1 MGTYKQSI
9 PQADTLMGSMRS
21 MGYSFEAAIADVID
35 NSISANCSV
44 VKLFFPVE
52 STNELVVGILDD
64 GDGMSADVLF
74 EAMRYGCTDSELERQ
89 TNDLGRFGLGM
100 KSASLSQC
108 RILTV
113 VSLKDG
119 KLSSYSWDYNYIQK
133 KKEWVVKEL
142 SQSEIESLPH
152 IHSLLEFP
160 HGTLVLWQDFDV
172 LEKSS
177 GGMVYDALAELKNSV
192 ADSIALIFHNFLS
205 AKGKDQIKIYV
216 NKGKIKPMDPF
227 LESHPKTTTKKER
240 SIAIK
245 DSKGRERQIWVK
257 PYILPFATDL
267 NDEHRKLIGGID
279 TLRIKQGFYVYRNQR
294 LIIWGTWFGM
304 KPRGELTKN
313 ARVRVDIPNSLD
325 DIWSIDIKK
334 QTASIPKQIQR
345 QLRQTVIDA
354 MDISVKKHT
363 YRGRRENVEDIDYI
377 WDRIEGRGKTFYYQ
391 INRDNKV
398 FQLIRNRMS
407 EEDYILLE
415 MLLKEIEQNIPTQQ
429 IYIDKSNDAISQDE
443 SDNRVDE
450 VLQLGVYMVNLAKSF
465 GKKSISE
472 IVSDLM
478 KTEPFCKYRAI
489 EEKLLE
495 NCKDEINKRSI

>member
-1 MGTYKQSI
+1 MSTYKQSI

-44 VKLFFPVE
+44 VKLFFPSE
-52 STNELVVGILDD
+52 PTDDLVVGILDD
-64 GDGMSADVLF
+64 GEGMSANVLF
-74 EAMRYGCTDSELERQ
+74 EAMRYGNTNSELERQ
-89 TNDLGRFGLGM
+89 ANDLGRFGLGM

-113 VSLKDG
+113 ASLHDG
-119 KLSSYSWDYNYIQK
+119 QLSSYSWDFNYIQE
-133 KKEWVVKEL
+133 KKEWIVKEL
-142 SQSEIESLPH
+142 TQAEIKVLPH
-152 IHSLLEFP
+152 IDSLLEFS

-172 LEKSS
+172 LEKTS
-177 GGMVYDALAELKNSV
+177 GGLVYDVLVDLKDSV
-192 ADSIALIFHNFLS
+192 ANNLALIFHNFLS
-205 AKGKDQIKIYV
+205 ARGKENVKMYV
-216 NKGKIKPMDPF
+216 NKGRIKPMDPF

-240 SIAIK
+240 SIAIR
-245 DSKGRERQIWVK
+245 DSKGRERQIWIK
-257 PYILPFATDL
+257 PYILPFVTDL
-267 NDEHRKLIGGID
+267 NDEHRKLIGGIE
-279 TLRIKQGFYVYRNQR
+279 TLRIKQGFYVYRNKR

-354 MDISVKKHT
+354 MDISVKKQTH
-363 YRGRRENVEDIDYI
+363 RGRRENVDDIDYI
-377 WDRIEGRGKTFYYQ
+377 WDRMEGRGKTFYYQ

-398 FQLIRNRMS
+398 FQMVRERMS
-407 EEDYILLE
+407 EEDYNLLE
-415 MLLKEIEQNIPTQQ
+415 VLLREIEQNIPTQQ
-429 IYIDKSNDAISQDE
+429 IYIDKSNDVISQEEPD
-443 SDNRVDE
+443 SRLDE
-450 VLQLGVYMVNLAKSF
+450 VYQLGVYMVSLAKSF

-478 KTEPFCKYRAI
+478 KTEPFCKYQVI
-489 EEKLLE
+489 EKKLLE
-495 NCKDEINKRSI
+495 NYKDEIR

>member
-1 MGTYKQSI
+1 MSKDKVNI
-9 PQADTLMGSMRS
+9 PKASTLMGSMRS

-35 NSISANCSV
+35 NSISANCNM
-44 VKLFFPVE
+44 VKLFFP
-52 STNELVVGILDD
+52 SKPTDELVVGILDD
-64 GDGMSADVLF
+64 GEGMSADVLF
-74 EAMRYGCTDSELERQ
+74 EAMRYGSTDSEIERHA
-89 TNDLGRFGLGM
+89 NDLGRFGLGM

-113 VSLKDG
+113 VSLCKG
-119 KLSSYSWDYNYIQK
+119 QLSSYSWDFNYIQE
-133 KKEWVVKEL
+133 KKEWIVKEL
-142 SQSEIESLPH
+142 SQDEIRALPYIDSL
-152 IHSLLEFP
+152 IELT

-177 GGMVYDALAELKNSV
+177 GGLVYDALIDLKDIV
-192 ADSIALIFHNFLS
+192 ANNLALIFHNFLS
-205 AKGKDQIKIYV
+205 SKGKDNIKMYM

-240 SIAIK
+240 SIAIR
-245 DSKGRERQIWVK
+245 DSKGKERQIWVK

-267 NDEHRKLIGGID
+267 NEEHRKLIGGIE
-279 TLRIKQGFYVYRNQR
+279 TLRIKQGFYVYRNKR

-354 MDISVKKHT
+354 MDISVKKQTH
-363 YRGRRENVEDIDYI
+363 RGRKENVDDIDYI
-377 WDRIEGRGKTFYYQ
+377 WDRMEGRGKTFYYQ
-391 INRDNKV
+391 INRENKV
-398 FQLIRNRMS
+398 FQMIRERMS
-407 EEDYILLE
+407 EEDYTLLE
-415 MLLKEIEQNIPTQQ
+415 ILLKEIEQNVPTQQ
-429 IYIDKSNDAISQDE
+429 IYIDKSNDAISHE
-443 SDNRVDE
+443 EPDNRIDE
-450 VLQLGVYMVNLAKSF
+450 VYQLGVYMVNIAKSF
-465 GKKSISE
+465 GKRTISE

-478 KTEPFCKYRAI
+478 KTEPFCKYEVI
-489 EEKLLE
+489 EKKLLE
-495 NCKDEINKRSI
+495 NYKDEIE

>member
-1 MGTYKQSI
+1 MSELKQII

-35 NSISANCSV
+35 NSISANCRL
-44 VKLFFPVE
+44 VKLFFPLE
-52 STNELVVGILDD
+52 PTDELVVGILDD
-64 GDGMSADVLF
+64 GEGMSHDVLF
-74 EAMRYGCTDSELERQ
+74 EAMRYGSTDPELERKA
-89 TNDLGRFGLGM
+89 NDLGRFGLGM

-113 VSLKDG
+113 VSLQDG
-119 KLSSYSWDYNYIQK
+119 ELSSFSWDYNCIQETK
-133 KKEWVVKEL
+133 DWVVKEL
-142 SQSEIESLPH
+142 SQSEIKSLPH
-152 IHSLLEFP
+152 INSLLEFQ
-160 HGTLVLWQDFDV
+160 HGTLVLWRDFDV

-177 GGMVYDALAELKNSV
+177 GGMVYDALVELKDSV
-192 ADSIALIFHNFLS
+192 ANNVALIFHNFLS
-205 AKGKDQIKIYV
+205 LKGKDQIKIYM

-240 SIAIK
+240 SIAIS
-245 DSKGRERQIWVK
+245 DSNGQERQIWVK

-267 NDEHRKLIGGID
+267 NDEHRRLIGGIE
-279 TLRIKQGFYVYRNQR
+279 TLRIKQGFYVYRNKR

-354 MDISVKKHT
+354 MDISVKKQTH
-363 YRGRRENVEDIDYI
+363 RGRRENIEDIEYI
-377 WDRIEGRGKTFYYQ
+377 WDRMEGRGKTFYYQ
-391 INRDNKV
+391 INRENKLFRMV
-398 FQLIRNRMS
+398 RDRMS
-407 EEDYILLE
+407 EDDYTLLE
-415 MLLKEIEQNIPTQQ
+415 ILLKEIEQNIPTQQ
-429 IYIDKSNDAISQDE
+429 IYIDKSNDAISQEE
-443 SDNRVDE
+443 SDSRVDE
-450 VLQLGVYMVNLAKSF
+450 VFQLGVYMVNLAKSF

-478 KTEPFCKYRAI
+478 RTEPFCKYKAI
-489 EEKLLE
+489 EDKLLE
-495 NCKDEINKRSI
+495 NYKDEIDK